1 MYLLPPHSAEMYVQI
16 GFYFGLGF
24 AGAGALVAVV
34 TSWLNGISAD
44 RRARANAQRGGLGPG
59 GRVGLQ

>member
-1 MYLLPPHSAEMYVQI
+1 MYVQI